1 MRIRL
6 ELQVELDTPFNV
18 GSGAMGGSVADKPLL
33 RDFQELPMVPASSL
47 KGRLRHECER
57 LARALGQ
64 ECCHPPD
71 PDKMCQGQWP
81 DEFCPICR
89 LFGSP
94 WHISPLFFSDLKVPG
109 TGGTPPPRSA
119 LRYGVALSR
128 HRRVAE
134 EKLLYTTEIFGP
146 VTLAGT
152 IEGKVSEEGLA
163 LLLAGLDFLFALG
176 GGKSGGLGWCRLE
189 TRAYRLDDDL
199 SEEEISLDE
208 IKKKG
213 LQGAW
218 HFGSARHLT
227 HEEVEK

>member
-6 ELQVELDTPFNV
+6 ELRVEFDTPFNV
-18 GSGAMGGSVADKPLL
+18 DSGAMGGSVAHKPLV
-33 RDFQELPMVPASSL
+33 RDFQGWPMIPASSL

-57 LARALGQ
+57 LAKALAEEWPYDCQ
-64 ECCHPPD
+64 PPE

-94 WHISPLFFSDLKVPG
+94 WHISPLLFSDLKLLG
-109 TGGTPPPRSA
+109 QGARPPRSG

-134 EKLLYTTEIFGP
+134 EKFLYSTEIFAP
-146 VTLAGT
+146 VPLAGT
-152 IEGKVSEEGLA
+152 IEGNVSEEGLA
-163 LLLAGLDFLFALG
+163 LVLAGLDSLFALG

-189 TRAYRLDDDL
+189 TRAYRINEDL

-208 IKKKG
+208 IKKRR
-213 LQGAW
+213 W
-218 HFGSARHLT
+218 GSDQA
-227 HEEVEK
+227 